1 MYLIHTSENVKG
13 VCTINFMADWGKL
26 SARIIG
32 LGLEPYEGFEIVFL
46 QQAAGKL
53 YGHAERRWPCVWTI
67 KEYSRRMFNKAR
79 LLTRPTLARRDAPS
93 PKKGRSSET
102 NPRFTV
108 LGSDAR
114 MPLAGIFNI
123 LLRSCAKDQRQK
135 LTQRGK

>member
-53 YGHAERRWPCVWTI
+53 YYMG
-67 KEYSRRMFNKAR
+67 
-79 LLTRPTLARRDAPS
+79 TRSVDGPAC
-93 PKKGRSSET
+93 G
-102 NPRFTV
+102 
-108 LGSDAR
+108 
-114 MPLAGIFNI
+114 
-123 LLRSCAKDQRQK
+123 Q
-135 LTQRGK
+135 